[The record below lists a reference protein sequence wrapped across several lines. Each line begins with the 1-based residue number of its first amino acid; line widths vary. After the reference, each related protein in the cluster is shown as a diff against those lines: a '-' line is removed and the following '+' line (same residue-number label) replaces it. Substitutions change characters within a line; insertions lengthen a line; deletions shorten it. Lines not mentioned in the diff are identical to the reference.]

1 MSGAKVRVTP
11 AEPEANVHC
20 PACDARLDPRS
31 GFHGVDRLHGTPGDF
46 EVRCCEACGTG
57 VTLPFA
63 TPAQLSAFYPREY
76 GPYDD
81 ALGVVTGTIS
91 RVIRWW
97 QSRRALAAA
106 PLRSLRD
113 LPIGRR
119 GRRRLRSRRPGRP
132 PRPAGL
138 ARDWDRAVGQCL
150 PGGASIAGSMLGRAR
165 WPTSSLESGTYDAA
179 IFRHSLEHTSDPSRD
194 LATVLRALGPG
205 GLVLVTVP
213 NFACWQRRRFG
224 DCWYHLDLP
233 RHRIHFT
240 PRGLSAALERAG
252 AEVGSLTTSTS
263 TVGLPATVQ
272 YRLFGRCLFPSG
284 LALRIASGLCVLFL
298 PVAWI
303 LDRAHGGGDQLH
315 VVAKRPG

>member
-11 AEPEANVHC
+11 AEPETNVHC

-46 EVRCCEACGTG
+46 EVRCCEVCGTG

-91 RVIRWW
+91 RVIRWR

-113 LPIGRR
+113 LPIGRAVDVGCGR
-119 GRRRLRSRRPGRP
+119 GDLAGRLVQRGWHVTGIEPS
-132 PRPAGL
+132 
-138 ARDWDRAVGQCL
+138 
-150 PGGASIAGSMLGRAR
+150 ASACEAARAR
-165 WPTSSLESGTYDAA
+165 GVDARQGTLADVSLESGMYDAA
-179 IFRHSLEHTSDPSRD
+179 IFRHSLEHTSDPSHD
-194 LATVLRALGPG
+194 LATVVRALRPG
-205 GLVLVTVP
+205 ALVLVTVP

-272 YRLFGRCLFPSG
+272 YRLAGRCLFPSG
-284 LALRIASGLCVLFL
+284 LALRVASGLCVLVL

-303 LDRAHGGGDQLH
+303 LDRTRGGGDQLH
-315 VVAKRPG
+315 AVAKRPR